1 MKKIL
6 IYLISFITICFI
18 LPAIFTN
25 RTAKTSTND
34 IGEEKTTD
42 KSSGETVVETTE
54 NTSTSEYEYQKYGTI
69 NLLHTSTGKVE
80 QVKIDDY
87 LCNVVSAE
95 MPANFDSKALEAQA
109 IVARTYT
116 IYQIKHN
123 SQKHENADICDNY
136 ACCQAWISKEE
147 RFTKWKQEEAEQNWN
162 KIVDCVN
169 STTNKIV
176 TYNGEPIN
184 AFFHSNSGGIT
195 ESSVN
200 VWGGIDYP
208 YLKAVETAGEDGYTQ
223 FASQVQLKKDELLK
237 KLKETYSDCEIDFSK
252 EDCVKIIDYT
262 TSGRVKTIKFGNKEI
277 AGTEARKILGLKS
290 TNFIVEIGENE
301 ITFSVKGNGHGV
313 GMSQTGADSMAK
325 SGANYEEIIKHFYT
339 NVEITELKSL

>member
-69 NLLHTSTGKVE
+69 NLLHTSTGEVE

-95 MPANFDSKALEAQA
+95 MPADFDNKALEAQA

-116 IYQIKHN
+116 VFKILNKKH
-123 SQKHENADICDNY
+123 QNADICDSST
-136 ACCQAWISKEE
+136 CCQAWISKEDRLSRWTE
-147 RFTKWKQEEAEQNWN
+147 DKKRKQLG
-162 KIVDCVN
+162 KDIKGC
-169 STTNKIV
+169 
-176 TYNGEPIN
+176 
-184 AFFHSNSGGIT
+184 
-195 ESSVN
+195 
-200 VWGGIDYP
+200 
-208 YLKAVETAGEDGYTQ
+208 
-223 FASQVQLKKDELLK
+223 KK
-237 KLKETYSDCEIDFSK
+237 YC
-252 EDCVKIIDYT
+252 
-262 TSGRVKTIKFGNKEI
+262 
-277 AGTEARKILGLKS
+277 RKNNNL
-290 TNFIVEIGENE
+290 
-301 ITFSVKGNGHGV
+301 
-313 GMSQTGADSMAK
+313 
-325 SGANYEEIIKHFYT
+325 
-339 NVEITELKSL
+339 

>member
-1 MKKIL
+1 MKKFLLYFVGFVI
-6 IYLISFITICFI
+6 IFFIA
-18 LPAIFTN
+18 PAIC
-25 RTAKTSTND
+25 TATPKNVQKEVIAEIETESETKQT
-34 IGEEKTTD
+34 EEKPEEKND
-42 KSSGETVVETTE
+42 SIKIKLIHSDSGTVEE
-54 NTSTSEYEYQKYGTI
+54 LSLDEYLYG
-69 NLLHTSTGKVE
+69 
-80 QVKIDDY
+80 
-87 LCNVVSAE
+87 VVSAE
-95 MPANFDSKALEAQA
+95 MPASYETEALKAQA

-147 RFTKWKQEEAEQNWN
+147 RFAKWKQEEAEQNWN

-176 TYNGEPIN
+176 TYKGEPIN